1 MKFILYILSP
11 TLFVASRAKKKWDS
25 TLVIKTLNTT
35 YLLISILLV
44 AFFWSFANTPF
55 DYSKQSIIPSI
66 ILSLYLW
73 SRSLEILTAFVVDA
87 IDKTKPIK
95 DSISNLTPKD
105 RIKLS
110 LKSYIELILIFGIG
124 YWLMPCSWWDSA
136 PSTVIESL
144 YFSGVTITTLGYGDI
159 SPGHPIPQ
167 LLTVF
172 EVLCGFS
179 LLVVSFAIYTGLEYD
194 ETQKP

>member
-11 TLFVASRAKKKWDS
+11 TLFLASRAKKKWDA
-25 TLVIKTLNTT
+25 TLVIKTLNNV
-35 YLLISILLV
+35 YLFMSVLLV
-44 AFFWSFANTPF
+44 AFFWSFANSPF
-55 DYSKQSIIPSI
+55 DYSQQSVGPSI

-73 SRSLEILTAFVVDA
+73 SRSLEILVAFIADA

-95 DSISNLTPKD
+95 KSSSKLTPKD

-124 YWLMPCSWWDSA
+124 YWLMPCSWWESA

-159 SPGHPIPQ
+159 RPNHPIPQ

-179 LLVVSFAIYTGLEYD
+179 LLVVSFAIYTGLEHD
-194 ETQKP
+194 ESKEP